1 MASAPDALWM
11 DQVRSLTSAGE
22 PEVRIGAARL
32 LLPHDPEYAKRILER
47 GMNDDNP
54 AIRDMA
60 SESIGEAF
68 AGDLRTLRFF
78 MKLNDRLGRV
88 RAAARVLV
96 LLR

>member
-1 MASAPDALWM
+1 M
-11 DQVRSLTSAGE
+11 DQVRNLTSAGE

-32 LLPHDPEYAKRILER
+32 LLPHDPEYARRILER
-47 GMNDDNP
+47 AMNDDNP
-54 AIRDMA
+54 AIRDIA
-60 SESIGEAF
+60 SEAIGEAF
-68 AGDLRTLRFF
+68 SSDLRTLRFF